1 MPERRQKQMVVADEI
16 AGLRRVQTECAE
28 SYKAAQSDKERD
40 WHMLGIADYVMEEV
54 LIICGSLD

>member
-16 AGLRRVQTECAE
+16 RRLRLVQSECAE
-28 SYKAAQSDKERD
+28 AYKTAQSDKERD

-54 LIICGSLD
+54 LIMVGH

>member
-16 AGLRRVQTECAE
+16 ARLHRVQFECAE
-28 SYKAAQSDKERD
+28 AYKAAQFDKERD

>member
-1 MPERRQKQMVVADEI
+1 MVVADEI
-16 AGLRRVQTECAE
+16 ARLHRVQFECAE
-28 SYKAAQSDKERD
+28 AYKAAQFDKERD